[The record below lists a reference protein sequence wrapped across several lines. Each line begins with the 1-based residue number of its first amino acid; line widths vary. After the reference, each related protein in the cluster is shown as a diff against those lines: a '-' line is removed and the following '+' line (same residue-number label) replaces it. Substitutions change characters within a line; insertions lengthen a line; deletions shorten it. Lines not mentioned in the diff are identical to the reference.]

1 MVMTANVNL
10 DSPESYRDK
19 EIKTRSKIAIQR
31 ILTHRKSMKKKK
43 KRKPS
48 VKRRDSETD
57 DDGGKK
63 SKKRKKHKVSGGED
77 IVNTGIFKDNQSHE
91 KALVLCDDD
100 IDKRDKRWR
109 VVCTTHK
116 PKKKRS
122 MLAKI
127 VMKRGVQLT
136 ASERLAEDFKKLTG
150 GILLSRNKDYLVFYQ
165 GKNVLLQEVT
175 ETLKEQEKF
184 VRILGNRKQE
194 AHSREGSSTLH
205 IVKSTEPSNEFV
217 PSSII
222 GETLDTTGKWRIN
235 QDDGH
240 HAEEV
245 KQDVKK
251 QRHKNLVRKLK
262 TKFYLAERRLLKARR
277 GLAKVEE
284 CLQLAEQGAD
294 LESINCEE
302 GMEGVS
308 TGTIGNI
315 GIEYKS
321 LLMLRLKKKKA
332 LARPIKV
339 QRREEFTKHTS
350 AMRTRAERLGSETEL
365 MKKIADFKRVKKL
378 ITDVRF
384 EHVSSRETLLSSRE
398 QMRKK
403 ELLLEEEFEKIEE
416 QNVSVLSCMHIFSDA
431 RTEVEMFRWPHGRT
445 ERYKKPEICQ
455 TYSKLKKIC
464 QVCQVDLENN
474 LLVQDRDM
482 APNITTHG
490 KEKHFSAIEEDIN
503 HKTAL
508 LENETD
514 QLVILCLE
522 DLRGQKLKQMAELDG
537 FLVEKTK
544 FQVERELTIAKEE
557 ELRIAIENIARE
569 VFLIYPMEESDNIL
583 EEREGRR
590 VSDEPYTLESGEE
603 VRPLMVEL
611 PADSVEAKV
620 TKKVKKSGETFYK
633 YFANSEKIRRND
645 RASELSTWM
654 DSVLFKEKNT
664 EATRQ
669 LEVKLRTRRPSN
681 IFAEKENTGVAE
693 SWRKRKRLLVKPST
707 SRNLIKIDSDTESDS
722 DRHEYSAEKRIN
734 SPINNENMKDCVLEQ
749 EETSARKH
757 PRDSATKYWD
767 DDEIEESENWSHKA
781 AFKRPRS
788 VNADD
793 ESNFEKLDSRR
804 DETEATKKVL
814 LFEHPEM
821 GRTFGFRSAKI

>member
-284 CLQLAEQGAD
+284 CLQ
-294 LESINCEE
+294 
-302 GMEGVS
+302 
-308 TGTIGNI
+308 
-315 GIEYKS
+315 
-321 LLMLRLKKKKA
+321 
-332 LARPIKV
+332 
-339 QRREEFTKHTS
+339 
-350 AMRTRAERLGSETEL
+350 
-365 MKKIADFKRVKKL
+365 
-378 ITDVRF
+378 
-384 EHVSSRETLLSSRE
+384 
-398 QMRKK
+398 
-403 ELLLEEEFEKIEE
+403 
-416 QNVSVLSCMHIFSDA
+416 
-431 RTEVEMFRWPHGRT
+431 
-445 ERYKKPEICQ
+445 
-455 TYSKLKKIC
+455 
-464 QVCQVDLENN
+464 
-474 LLVQDRDM
+474 
-482 APNITTHG
+482 
-490 KEKHFSAIEEDIN
+490 
-503 HKTAL
+503 
-508 LENETD
+508 
-514 QLVILCLE
+514 
-522 DLRGQKLKQMAELDG
+522 
-537 FLVEKTK
+537 
-544 FQVERELTIAKEE
+544 
-557 ELRIAIENIARE
+557 
-569 VFLIYPMEESDNIL
+569 
-583 EEREGRR
+583 EGRR

-804 DETEATKKVL
+804 DETEATKKVSAHVSCVICWTGFSSTRGIL
-814 LFEHPEM
+814 PCGHRFCYSSIQKWVGRLVSEVQRFELFRRAAIKIHEITEIPIVGNI
-821 GRTFGFRSAKI
+821 GRRQCINSDDGMSVAHIFYDGERSIAWGSNKQETVVLPSSGAEDMAMDRSYGASYMASKVISVYTRW